1 MSLFLTSDETYI
13 DQSTDCCRGSN
24 TRTNFSNYIL
34 PDFFQDAPFN
44 LALKEVYFD
53 PNFPSLVN
61 LDTPHVIT
69 LVTPSLHELTDFPKD
84 IQDINAFRSLFN
96 RQDDGKIYAPM
107 RVYINQLPSL
117 DECHISLEIHPRLGF
132 AFCTASARDVT
143 IKSKT
148 DVVSFLNQT
157 LFPLH
162 KKKPLNIETS
172 GQVSISTNLNMF
184 MSKNLLNL
192 LGFTQFKNENVSC
205 PVLKFS
211 KPKGKKSDDM
221 ILTHQDSLARITE
234 ESNLYS
240 KYRNLNTYRPKGEV
254 EIIYRIDKETF
265 TSKVSLGLEL
275 FTLNDSIAFDYDEQ
289 LDMFNNLMREEWLTK
304 MIIKALRSTP
314 YSRSDFAQLRSR
326 FEKVKKYAMQNSS
339 GHWGGL
345 ITLRREG
352 KVTTMS
358 KYHGKESMK
367 VYNAFENELKGAPLI
382 LKAALENV
390 FVKPTFE
397 KITFNDTLRTLLN
410 IGFSK

>member
-34 PDFFQDAPFN
+34 PDFFQDSPFN

-61 LDTPHVIT
+61 LDSPHVIT
-69 LVTPSLHELTDFPKD
+69 LVTPSLHKLTDFPKE

-96 RQDDGKIYAPM
+96 EEDDGKVYAPM

-117 DECHISLEIHPRLGF
+117 DECHVSVEIHPRLNF
-132 AFCTASARDVT
+132 AFCIASARDVT

-162 KKKPLNIETS
+162 QKKPLNIETS
-172 GQVSISTNLNMF
+172 GQVSISSNLSLF

-192 LGFTQFKNENVSC
+192 LGFTQLKHENVSC

-211 KPKGKKSDDM
+211 KHLQSKGKKSDDM

-234 ESNLYS
+234 ESNLYTN
-240 KYRNLNTYRPKGEV
+240 YRNLYRNRPKGEI
-254 EIIYRIDKETF
+254 EINFRIDEETY
-265 TSKVSLGLEL
+265 TSKVSQGLEL
-275 FTLNDSIAFDYDEQ
+275 FTLNDSIAFDYNEQ
-289 LDMFNNLMREEWLTK
+289 LNMFNNLMREEWLTQ
-304 MIIKALRSTP
+304 MIIKALRSVP
-314 YSRSDFAQLRSR
+314 YSRSDFAQLRPF
-326 FEKVKKYAMQNSS
+326 FERVKKYAMQNNS

-345 ITLRREG
+345 VTLRR
-352 KVTTMS
+352 S
-358 KYHGKESMK
+358 
-367 VYNAFENELKGAPLI
+367 
-382 LKAALENV
+382 
-390 FVKPTFE
+390 
-397 KITFNDTLRTLLN
+397 
-410 IGFSK
+410 